1 MVIRMISTDY
11 SKSEEMAKDIFKT
24 VDNIL
29 MQVKETQNEFIFSTL
44 SKYTMDNFNIV
55 VEKEELVQA
64 IRLIKMCKE
73 KEELVQ
79 AIQLI
84 RMCKETGTDLRQY
97 YNTATNG
104 TELYRKGYDKG
115 FEAGI
120 QEARNRLERA
130 FN

>member
-1 MVIRMISTDY
+1 MIKPDY
-11 SKSEEMAKDIFKT
+11 SKSEEISKDIFKT
-24 VDNIL
+24 IDNIV
-29 MQVKETQNEFIFSTL
+29 MQVKETQDEFIFSSL

-55 VEKEELVQA
+55 VEKEEL
-64 IRLIKMCKE
+64 I
-73 KEELVQ
+73 Q

-104 TELYRKGYDKG
+104 TELYRKGYNTG

-120 QEARNRLERA
+120 KEARNRLEKA
-130 FN
+130 FD